1 MQPFVLHKA
10 LCAYKYVVSI
20 CTHRYVGVGKK
31 FISIHRVRAR
41 RNIPGEAGRPSI
53 ERASSERASSER
65 ASSELTNRDTRGE
78 NPLSDNAGE
87 DTRYLRQASR
97 RATQVACSAVPNF
110 RIAIISFARQRG
122 GIEIMPTSKK
132 LK

>member
-1 MQPFVLHKA
+1 MPPFVLHKA

-41 RNIPGEAGRPSI
+41 RNIPGEAGRGRPSI
-53 ERASSERASSER
+53 ERASSERA
-65 ASSELTNRDTRGE
+65 SELTNRDTRGE

-110 RIAIISFARQRG
+110 RRAIISFARQRG